1 MDCLARGSY
10 RGVTSLCILVINY
23 YYGQLILY
31 QYFGATVSIM
41 LLLFI
46 NRKVIGD
53 WDNRKGKKYKTDV
66 DIVIKANQVSN
77 CSKLFYFQIPCI
89 IDLLLVKNSPSPYTI
104 SSLNIPLNSYPFE
117 NFKVPLPCLES
128 SLKSPT

>member
-31 QYFGATVSIM
+31 QYFDATVSI
-41 LLLFI
+41 LLLLLLNI
-46 NRKVIGD
+46 KVIGD

-66 DIVIKANQVSN
+66 DIVIRANQVSN
-77 CSKLFYFQIPCI
+77 CS
-89 IDLLLVKNSPSPYTI
+89 
-104 SSLNIPLNSYPFE
+104 
-117 NFKVPLPCLES
+117 
-128 SLKSPT
+128 